1 MPGFCW
7 ALDMTG
13 GSMATL
19 VTKEG
24 QRILVVGRSAPLME
38 GVSDL
43 LQVMG
48 YPVETSSS
56 WMETE
61 YAMHD
66 RPPSLVI
73 ADLSIA
79 PSDVYKLAEHIRS
92 APHWTD
98 VPILFISF
106 SGDNRI
112 RELQRYN
119 KKRNGNGNGRLHYYA
134 HTLLSM
140 DELLQEVEAC
150 LPGPH

>member
-1 MPGFCW
+1 MPIV
-7 ALDMTG
+7 MN
-13 GSMATL
+13 
-19 VTKEG
+19 KEG

-38 GVSDL
+38 GVADL

-48 YPVETSSS
+48 YPVDTSSS

-66 RPPSLVI
+66 RRPSLVI

-79 PSDVYKLAEHIRS
+79 PSDVYKLAENIRK
-92 APHWTD
+92 APHWSD

-119 KKRNGNGNGRLHYYA
+119 KRNGNGNGRLHYYA